1 MRTLKERFFE
11 EAKKESHLS
20 DYEGAHLGAVA
31 VYRDK
36 FILARAHNTAKT
48 NTTQY
53 YYNKYR
59 SFNKADIMTK
69 PARGHCETNLWR
81 KIRYL
86 DINFADI
93 TIYLYRE
100 LKDGTLAQ
108 SAPCPSCEKLL
119 RDAGIRTVCHTVN
132 GGYIEEKFYPNKK
145 I

>member
-1 MRTLKERFFE
+1 MKERFFE

-69 PARGHCETNLWR
+69 PLTLEVFTRL
-81 KIRYL
+81 
-86 DINFADI
+86 
-93 TIYLYRE
+93 RE
-100 LKDGTLAQ
+100 RLG
-108 SAPCPSCEKLL
+108 
-119 RDAGIRTVCHTVN
+119 VCMASNVN
-132 GGYIEEKFYPNKK
+132 
-145 I
+145 